1 MIEISDFYFVLAIR
15 LRQETIFYPPMHL
28 AYTHRRSHCYHVTF
42 ANQICVSF
50 SHDVP
55 AIKLRTNI
63 FLSTPCTTRGGS
75 RHGAVGWWGP
85 TCRSVARLGS
95 DAKPYI
101 LNLHLSSSSN
111 FCVGQFISQAILF
124 RFSYVFGPPCR
135 QYAVCHSLFPS
146 LI

>member
-55 AIKLRTNI
+55 AIKLRQQT
-63 FLSTPCTTRGGS
+63 FFYPLHAPRAVAAGTALSGGGGQ
-75 RHGAVGWWGP
+75 R
-85 TCRSVARLGS
+85 VAPWLGS
-95 DAKPYI
+95 ART
-101 LNLHLSSSSN
+101 LNPI
-111 FCVGQFISQAILF
+111 F
-124 RFSYVFGPPCR
+124 
-135 QYAVCHSLFPS
+135 
-146 LI
+146 